1 MKVSEIA
8 ERLGLACLTPDLA
21 TNAAQEL
28 TGGYASD
35 LLSDV
40 LAHAPR
46 GGVLVTIQ
54 VHMNVVA
61 VASHC
66 ELAAVIFA
74 AGRRPD
80 AELRQKATQEG
91 VGLYSSPEAAFD
103 IVGAL
108 YDLGLRG
115 NAR

>member
-1 MKVSEIA
+1 MNLKDIA
-8 ERLGLACLTPDLA
+8 ATLGLECLTPEVAGADSREI
-21 TNAAQEL
+21 AQ
-28 TGGYASD
+28 GYASD

-61 VASHC
+61 VAVHA

-74 AGRRPD
+74 SERVPDEDVRRTAAKEGVALYSARESAFDLAGRLY
-80 AELRQKATQEG
+80 ALG
-91 VGLYSSPEAAFD
+91 V
-103 IVGAL
+103 
-108 YDLGLRG
+108 RG
-115 NAR
+115 PHE

>member
-1 MKVSEIA
+1 MSLKEMA
-8 ERLGLACLTPDLA
+8 DALGLECLTPEVSREGSRPVA
-21 TNAAQEL
+21 
-28 TGGYASD
+28 GGYSSD

-61 VASHC
+61 VAVHA

-74 AGRRPD
+74 SERVPDEDVRRT
-80 AELRQKATQEG
+80 AAKEG
-91 VGLYSSPEAAFD
+91 VALYSARESAFD
-103 IVGAL
+103 LSHAS
-108 YDLGLRG
+108 LG
-115 NAR
+115 